1 MVRAISVAF
10 LLLVAMAA
18 QALAIPRYSARYGQD
33 CNLCH
38 HDPTGGG
45 KRSAYA
51 AQYLVPAEM
60 SVVQWTDDDHIE
72 RLDGQVTSG
81 LSVGTDVRTLYHMSE
96 DNSEQNGFFQ
106 MQADFY
112 ALFEVDPKFS
122 IYLDQGQSQT
132 REVFALGYVLPTS
145 GHVKVGRFAPAYGW
159 RFADHTLYTREAL
172 GFAPPANTDVGIGAG
187 LYPGRAALE
196 VSVTNGARGSGLDDD
211 HRRAATAR
219 AMMRQNVGRLGL
231 AVGGSYHY
239 NKSNIRLDRMAGPF
253 GYLQFGPV
261 TWVAEADWH
270 RLDLPGASGADQLV
284 VSQELTYALRRGV
297 DLRATL
303 DFHDPD
309 IDETSGAR
317 SRYGIGID
325 SLVYPFL
332 GIQAMVHVDSFEG
345 GSLVN
350 EDSER
355 IRGSMLFHFF
365 Y

>member
-1 MVRAISVAF
+1 MVRAISLAF
-10 LLLVAMAA
+10 LFVITVAS
-18 QALAIPRYSARYGQD
+18 QAFAIPRYSARYGQD

-60 SVVQWTDDDHIE
+60 SIIQWTDDDHVE
-72 RLDGQVTSG
+72 RLDGQVTNG
-81 LSVGTDVRTLYHMSE
+81 LSVGTDVRTLYHASE
-96 DNSEQNGFFQ
+96 DNAEQNGFFQ

-132 REVFALGYVLPTS
+132 REVFALGYILPTS

-159 RFADHTLYTREAL
+159 RFADHTFYTREAL
-172 GFAPPANTDVGIGAG
+172 GFAPPANSDVGIAAG

-196 VSVTNGARGSGLDDD
+196 VSVTNGARGSSLDDD

-219 AMMRQNVGRLGL
+219 GMIRHGFGPLGL

-239 NKSNIRLDRMAGPF
+239 NKGNARLDRMAGPF
-253 GYLQFGPV
+253 GYLQLGPL
-261 TWVAEADWH
+261 TWVAEADWR
-270 RLDLPGASGADQLV
+270 RLDLAGVSGTDQLV
-284 VSQELTYALRRGV
+284 VSQELTYALHRGV

-303 DFHDPD
+303 DFYDPD
-309 IDETSGAR
+309 MDEKTGSRG
-317 SRYGIGID
+317 RYGFGVD
-325 SLVYPFL
+325 TLVYPFL
-332 GIQAMVHVDSFEG
+332 GIQAMVHVDSFDG
-345 GSLVN
+345 GSAVSE
-350 EDSER
+350 EDER
-355 IRGSMLFHFF
+355 TRGSVLFHFF